1 MCNDRN
7 RVENGAGKGK
17 AGKEKMGEE
26 LFADII
32 IDISHE
38 ALDKVFQYR
47 GAFFPAWRSHAG
59 SPGLCAF
66 RARETVSGRDMSLQ
80 SQSRQNMT
88 GIRIKEILR
97 ISEGSLTVES
107 QLIQVAA
114 FLKKRYGSSMLQ
126 ALKTVMPVKT
136 KVRHRQEVTLYLK
149 LERAEAEGTSCRVGK
164 KAPHG
169 AGAFFT
175 TAP

>member
-1 MCNDRN
+1 
-7 RVENGAGKGK
+7 
-17 AGKEKMGEE
+17 MGEE

-47 GAFFPAWRSHAG
+47 VPFSLRGAVTPGVRVCVPFGAG
-59 SPGLCAF
+59 N
-66 RARETVSGRDMSLQ
+66 REREGYVIAVTEQAKYDRDK
-80 SQSRQNMT
+80 
-88 GIRIKEILR
+88 IKEILR

-149 LERAEAEGTSCRVGK
+149 LERAEAEALLAGWERK
-164 KAPHG
+164 HR
-169 AGAFFT
+169 AGAFFA